1 MNIIGVTGYSKAGK
15 TAFVTSLGAHDLPFA
30 GPLKKVLAEVYGLS
44 YEQLYG
50 NQKEVVDERWGM
62 APRQIMQRFGTE
74 VGRSVHPDTWVRAW
88 ERAVAA
94 WSRSAIPA
102 LTGVRAL
109 CVSDVRFP
117 NEAAA
122 IRRLGG
128 KIVRVIRPEPRLP
141 KGAAAS
147 PAQIAEHAS
156 ERPDEIAPDLVVVND
171 GTLDDLKRQSW
182 WAHDLFFPPAT
193 SGPTGLLW
201 RHVDKGDMAELTGR
215 LTEAV
220 LTGDTRVAER
230 VMEAT
235 VGDFKGGDGVR
246 FTLDHRP
253 TCYRRGPWH
262 LRIEVASGPHL
273 YAWGCFDDQDQ
284 PSRWYH
290 DQHTA
295 QEEARRIAAVL
306 VRDRWAR

>member
-15 TAFVTSLGAHDLPFA
+15 TAFVESLGATDVPFA
-30 GPLKKVLAEVYGLS
+30 RPLKKVLAEVYGLTAA
-44 YEQLYG
+44 QLYG
-50 NQKEVVDERWGM
+50 DQKEVVDERWGM
-62 APRQIMQRFGTE
+62 TPRQIMQRFGTE
-74 VGRSVHPDTWVRAW
+74 VGRSVHPDTWVYAW
-88 ERAVAA
+88 ERAVEA
-94 WSRSAIPA
+94 WARSAPPA
-102 LTGVRAL
+102 PTGVRAL

-117 NEAAA
+117 NEADA

-128 KIVRVIRPEPRLP
+128 KIVRVIRP
-141 KGAAAS
+141 GAIAPAA
-147 PAQIAEHAS
+147 HAS

-171 GTLDDLKRQSW
+171 GTLDDLKRQAW

-201 RHVDKGDMAELTGR
+201 RHVDKGNMAELTGR

-235 VGDFKGGDGVR
+235 IGDFERGDGVR

-262 LRIEVASGPHL
+262 LLIEVASGPHHH
-273 YAWGCFDDQDQ
+273 AWGCFDEQDQ

-290 DQHTA
+290 DQHAA

>member
-1 MNIIGVTGYSKAGK
+1 MNIIGVTGYSKSGK
-15 TAFVTSLGAHDLPFA
+15 TAFVESLGATDRPFA

-62 APRQIMQRFGTE
+62 TPRQIMQRFGTE

-102 LTGVRAL
+102 LAGVRAL

-117 NEAAA
+117 NEADA

-128 KIVRVIRPEPRLP
+128 KIVRVIRPESPE
-141 KGAAAS
+141 GAAAP
-147 PAQIAEHAS
+147 PAQLAEHAS
-156 ERPDEIAPDLVVVND
+156 ERPDEIVPDLVVVND
-171 GTLDDLKRQSW
+171 GTLDDLHLRAR
-182 WAHDLFFPPAT
+182 WAHDLFFPPT
-193 SGPTGLLW
+193 MSGPTGLLW
-201 RHVDKGDMAELTGR
+201 RRTDKGDLAELTGR

-235 VGDFKGGDGVR
+235 VGDFVGGDGVR

-262 LRIEVASGPHL
+262 LMIEVAPGENHH
-273 YAWGCFDDQDQ
+273 AWGCFDEQDQ

-290 DQHTA
+290 DRFTA